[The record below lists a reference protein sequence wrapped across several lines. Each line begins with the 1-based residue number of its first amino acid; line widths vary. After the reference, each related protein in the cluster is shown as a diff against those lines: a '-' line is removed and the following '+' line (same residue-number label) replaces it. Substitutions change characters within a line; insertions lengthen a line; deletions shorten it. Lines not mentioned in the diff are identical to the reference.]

1 MRKPFQMYSKVG
13 DLKIIQLKAPK
24 ITAPRERAFFIDFV
38 GVIKGT
44 LGTGVIV
51 SSKINRLRKDGM
63 SLKYFRNNYIATKDF
78 GKLCKQPL
86 AIEYKLSGHQLIAK
100 KFIKSHIVVF
110 IGSQSHLSLY
120 SSSYLM

>member
-24 ITAPRERAFFIDFV
+24 TNPIKGAFLIDFV
-38 GVIKGT
+38 GVINGN
-44 LGTGVIV
+44 LDTGVIV

-63 SLKYFRNNYIATKDF
+63 SFKYFRNNYIATKDY

-86 AIEYKLSGHQLIAK
+86 AIEYKFSGHQLIAK
-100 KFIKSHIVVF
+100 KFIKSYDKV
-110 IGSQSHLSLY
+110 
-120 SSSYLM
+120 

>member
-1 MRKPFQMYSKVG
+1 MRKPFQMYSRVG

-24 ITAPRERAFFIDFV
+24 PGSPITAFYIDFV
-38 GVIKGT
+38 GVIKGSIV
-44 LGTGVIV
+44 TGVIV

-86 AIEYKLSGHQLIAK
+86 AMEYKISGHQLIAK
-100 KFIKSHIVVF
+100 KFIKSYFV
-110 IGSQSHLSLY
+110 SQS
-120 SSSYLM
+120 